1 MPRTKPAPPR
11 FRNLGELLESL
22 GGISAD
28 RVCIDP
34 PPGRA
39 TKQDL
44 LRVCARADR
53 LYELVEGTLVEKPIG
68 HPESYLALEL
78 GFLIRTFLE
87 ANDLGYCTGADDLIE
102 LSPNLVRGPDFA
114 FTSWTKRPQKTV
126 DGDAITRVIPDLA
139 VEILSPSNTRGEIER
154 KLKEYFLAGV
164 QMVWVIDHRKQ
175 SADVYTAPDRKTT
188 LDEAGTLDGGAV
200 LPGLQIPLAKLFE
213 RVEKP
218 KTKKRKI

>member
-22 GGISAD
+22 GGISPD

-39 TKQDL
+39 TKKDL
-44 LRVCARADR
+44 LLACTRMDR
-53 LYELVEGTLVEKPIG
+53 LYELVEGTLVEKAMG

-78 GFLIRTFLE
+78 GRVL
-87 ANDLGYCTGADDLIE
+87 ANFVIEHDLGFCTGADDLIE
-102 LSPNLVRGPDFA
+102 LSPNLVRGPDLA
-114 FTSWTKRPQKTV
+114 FTSWTKRPQKTI

-164 QMVWVIDHRKQ
+164 QLVWVVDYLKQ

-188 LDEAGTLDGGAV
+188 LDEAGTLDGGDV
-200 LPGLQIPLAKLFE
+200 LPGLRIPLAKLFE
-213 RVEKP
+213 RLEKP
-218 KTKKRKI
+218 KTMKRKT